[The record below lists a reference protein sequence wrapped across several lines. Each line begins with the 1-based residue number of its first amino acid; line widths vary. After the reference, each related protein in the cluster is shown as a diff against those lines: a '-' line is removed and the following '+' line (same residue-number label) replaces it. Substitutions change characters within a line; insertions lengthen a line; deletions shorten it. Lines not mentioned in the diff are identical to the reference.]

1 MNPGSNVNTPR
12 SRVRCE
18 ISRHSGPMVPA
29 SAFSEAVLPEERF
42 FNSYFV
48 PMLLP
53 AYHIDEARKRG
64 TVDGMNQARVSHA
77 RESGEARPARRAP
90 QSAAREVQQSRRR
103 DKS

>member
-1 MNPGSNVNTPR
+1 MNPGSNVKTPR

-53 AYHIDEARKRG
+53 VCHIDEARKPC
-64 TVDGMNQARVSHA
+64 TVDGMNQAHASHA
-77 RESGEARPARRAP
+77 RVKRRGRLGAAAWLRPARRG
-90 QSAAREVQQSRRR
+90 RRGI
-103 DKS
+103 D